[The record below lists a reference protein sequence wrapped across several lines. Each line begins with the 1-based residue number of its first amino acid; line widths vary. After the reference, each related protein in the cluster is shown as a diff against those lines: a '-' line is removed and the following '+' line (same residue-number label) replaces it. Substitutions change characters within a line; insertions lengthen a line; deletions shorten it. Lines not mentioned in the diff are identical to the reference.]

1 MKKNIMTA
9 IRLTLV
15 CLVFFCGIYTMS
27 IWGIAQ
33 MVPGQGKGFTITENG
48 KKYHVNVSQ
57 RFTSD
62 KYFWSRPSAVGYNAA
77 SSGGSNKGPTNPEY
91 LAVVQCRI
99 DTFLKHNPTVKRSDI
114 PSDLVTASA
123 SGIDPHLS
131 IKAANV
137 QVMRIAHARS
147 IPAVELKRLIAKNT
161 EHQLLGIFGPE
172 QINVLKLNLELDRWQ
187 SKKMKHSAQL

>member
-1 MKKNIMTA
+1 
-9 IRLTLV
+9 
-15 CLVFFCGIYTMS
+15 
-27 IWGIAQ
+27 
-33 MVPGQGKGFTITENG
+33 
-48 KKYHVNVSQ
+48 
-57 RFTSD
+57 
-62 KYFWSRPSAVGYNAA
+62 VGYNAA

-114 PSDLVTASA
+114 PSDLVTVSA

-161 EHQLLGIFGPE
+161 EHPLLGIFGPE